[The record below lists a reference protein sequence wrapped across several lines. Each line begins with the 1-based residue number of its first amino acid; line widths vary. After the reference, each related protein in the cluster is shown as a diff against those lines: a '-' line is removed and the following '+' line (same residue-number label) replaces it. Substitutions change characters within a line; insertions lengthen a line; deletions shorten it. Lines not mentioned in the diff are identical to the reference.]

1 MTIIAAREY
10 HAGFPIGE
18 VTLAASDSPISQESP
33 QGTFSWVGLFDPTL
47 EEMDACAKAF
57 GLHPLAVEDALHA
70 HQLPKLEIYGEQLFV
85 AARTAKMEGGH
96 IAYGETAF
104 FVGRHHIVTVRHGSD
119 QGHSALRQKLEAR
132 PAQLAHGT
140 DYVLHALLD
149 MIADN
154 YFPVIDAAGE
164 IVQRLEQSAL
174 ESALTRTE
182 MRELFNLRRDLLLLQ
197 RMLIPMEDV
206 CAKLASLDLPNVDA
220 DVRPYFRDVLDHVR
234 RVASLAALHREML
247 NSVMETSA
255 LIEQQ
260 RQGDITR
267 QLAAW
272 AAILAVP
279 TAIAGIYGMNFDN
292 MPELRMEYAYFVVL
306 GVIAAIC
313 VLLYL
318 RFRKSGWL

>member
-10 HAGFPIGE
+10 RDGKVVTGDETAVLDAG
-18 VTLAASDSPISQESP
+18 SSPK
-33 QGTFSWVGLFDPTL
+33 GDFAWVGLCEPTADEL
-47 EEMDACAKAF
+47 NGSAKRFA
-57 GLHPLAVEDALHA
+57 LHPLAVEDALHA

-85 AARTAKMEGGH
+85 VARTAKMIDGRVS
-96 IAYGETAF
+96 YGETAF
-104 FVGRHHIVTVRHGSD
+104 FVGRNHIVTVRHGSD
-119 QGHSALRQKLEAR
+119 QGHSAVRTKLETR
-132 PAQLAHGT
+132 PQLLAHGV

-154 YFPVIDAAGE
+154 YVPVIDAAAE

-174 ESALTRTE
+174 ESALTRAE
-182 MRELFNLRRDLLLLQ
+182 MRELFNLRRDLLQLQ
-197 RMLIPMEDV
+197 RVLIPMEDV
-206 CAKLASLDLPNVDA
+206 CAKLATLDLPNIDA
-220 DVRPYFRDVLDHVR
+220 EVRPYFRDVLDHVR
-234 RVASLAALHREML
+234 RVASLAALHREVL

-260 RQGDITR
+260 RQSDITR

-292 MPELRMEYAYFVVL
+292 MPELRMEHSYFVVL
-306 GVIAAIC
+306 VVIATIC
-313 VLLYL
+313 TLLFL
-318 RFRKSGWL
+318 RFKRMGWL

>member
-1 MTIIAAREY
+1 MAIIAAREY
-10 HAGFPIGE
+10 KAGHPAGDLPDNIGQATHKE
-18 VTLAASDSPISQESP
+18 TPDA
-33 QGTFSWVGLFDPTL
+33 FSWVGLFEPTA
-47 EEMDACAKAF
+47 EELSACASAF
-57 GLHPLAVEDALHA
+57 SLHPLAVEDALHA
-70 HQLPKLEIYGEQLFV
+70 HQLPKLEIYGDQLFIV
-85 AARTAKMEGGH
+85 VRTAKMAEGK
-96 IAYGETAF
+96 IAYGETAI
-104 FVGRHHIVTVRHGSD
+104 FVGSNHIVTVRHGSD
-119 QGHSALRQKLEAR
+119 QGHSGLRTKLESR
-132 PAQLAHGT
+132 PSLLAHGV
-140 DYVLHALLD
+140 DYVLHAVLD
-149 MIADN
+149 LIADN

-164 IVQRLEQSAL
+164 IVGRLEQSAL
-174 ESALTRTE
+174 ESALTRAE

-206 CAKLASLDLPNVDA
+206 CAKLATLDLPNIDA
-220 DVRPYFRDVLDHVR
+220 EVRPYFRDVLDHVR

-267 QLAAW
+267 KLASW

-313 VLLYL
+313 LVLFV
-318 RFRKSGWL
+318 RFKKSGWL